1 MSVIEYTP
9 RRVFWRLV
17 PGTCGV
23 VGTRPQRRRDFDLQ
37 PESIRAVRS
46 FVRDLANDAGADA
59 EVAELLASELAT
71 NAVLHASSD
80 FEVRVA
86 HDGGTFR
93 VEVVDDA
100 PEMIVSL
107 KDPSE
112 ESGRGLHI
120 VNALARRWGTDVM
133 GREKVVWFELPTG

>member
-1 MSVIEYTP
+1 
-9 RRVFWRLV
+9 
-17 PGTCGV
+17 
-23 VGTRPQRRRDFDLQ
+23 
-37 PESIRAVRS
+37 VRE
-46 FVRDLANDAGADA
+46 LAKDAGADGEA
-59 EVAELLASELAT
+59 AALLASELAA

-86 HDGGTFR
+86 DDGEAFR
-93 VEVVDDA
+93 VEVVNDA

-120 VNALARRWGTDVM
+120 VNALALRWGTDVM
-133 GREKVVWFELPTG
+133 EHEKVVWFELPTT